1 MRYQTILGSCSTTT
15 VNQLIHRCPE
25 TLSVFRKYVPDI
37 PEDSPVTVKA
47 LAEES
52 GAAPQALCRDLF
64 DVYMEHNPLE
74 DLDTDLLLKL
84 IAENYD
90 ARHLEELPKL
100 HRLARKIEAVH
111 RANPDVP
118 KGITL
123 AVKKLEDT
131 LRNHIEKEHTHVM
144 NQMVHDQPPRQETP
158 IAQMNEEHS
167 ALKQQLSKLRDMTHN
182 YQAPAS
188 ACRSWKRFYHEL
200 QALDFG
206 LSEQIYL
213 ERDVLF
219 PRFQF

>member
-1 MRYQTILGSCSTTT
+1 MRYQTILGSCNTTT

-25 TLSVFRKYVPDI
+25 TLPVFRKYAPDI

-74 DLDTDLLLKL
+74 DLDTNLLLEL
-84 IAENYD
+84 IAENYH

-111 RANPDVP
+111 WANPEVP
-118 KGITL
+118 KGLTL
-123 AVKKLEDT
+123 VVKELENALKD
-131 LRNHIEKEHTHVM
+131 HIEREKAYVLRRME
-144 NQMVHDQPPRQETP
+144 HDQPPRPDTP

-167 ALKQQLSKLRDMTHN
+167 ALKQQLVRLRELTDN
-182 YQAPAS
+182 YQPPAS
-188 ACRSWKRFYHEL
+188 ACRSWGRLYSEL
-200 QALDFG
+200 KQLDFS
-206 LSEQIYL
+206 LSEQVYL
-213 ERDVLF
+213 ERNILF